1 MKNFKAY
8 RWAAVLLLLSAVL
21 LQTALPVC
29 AKTAKKTANTAA
41 KTAAK
46 TEARAS
52 SDPVWDI
59 ILFWGQSNMLGCAA
73 GTQSPFSAYADDLA
87 SLSAASGI
95 DVDILEATESARLAN
110 IPVPKKSVYE
120 YDLLTDSLE
129 ELCTGDLTGITG
141 TDEPVPK

>member
-29 AKTAKKTANTAA
+29 AKTAKKMANTAA

-59 ILFWGQSNMLGCAA
+59 ILFWGQSNIGFYFDFGALINLKTSYYRNGQKVPED
-73 GTQSPFSAYADDLA
+73 QS
-87 SLSAASGI
+87 
-95 DVDILEATESARLAN
+95 
-110 IPVPKKSVYE
+110 KSPLY
-120 YDLLTDSLE
+120 
-129 ELCTGDLTGITG
+129 GDLTMGICYKNEIGSKVTIIG
-141 TDEPVPK
+141 AFGPQFTYFSRENRYYYEYHIKNI

>member
-21 LQTALPVC
+21 LQAALPVC

-59 ILFWGQSNMLGCAA
+59 ILFWGQSRRASMS
-73 GTQSPFSAYADDLA
+73 TIFSPIPWRSFAQ
-87 SLSAASGI
+87 
-95 DVDILEATESARLAN
+95 AT
-110 IPVPKKSVYE
+110 
-120 YDLLTDSLE
+120 
-129 ELCTGDLTGITG
+129 
-141 TDEPVPK
+141 

>member
-21 LQTALPVC
+21 LQAALPVC

-87 SLSAASGI
+87 
-95 DVDILEATESARLAN
+95 EERL
-110 IPVPKKSVYE
+110 
-120 YDLLTDSLE
+120 
-129 ELCTGDLTGITG
+129 
-141 TDEPVPK
+141 